1 MRLGK
6 RLERRLWKHLAV
18 VAIGLGVAAVPARG
32 AELQVGYRAIERLLE
47 HRVFTE
53 GGRHYVQGAPGD
65 KCRSYLEN
73 PEVSRQGQRLK
84 VRMWFDSRVG
94 VEIAGSCRGFG
105 DAFHASLVGRPVY
118 QEGEIRLVDV
128 EVETEQ
134 RGYGDLLRPVLTEVL
149 TRALSFPLAL
159 RIAEASA
166 MLREQMGMELDVAR
180 LELQPIRLTATELV
194 VPLDFTLKLDDAER

>member
-1 MRLGK
+1 M
-6 RLERRLWKHLAV
+6 
-18 VAIGLGVAAVPARG
+18 
-32 AELQVGYRAIERLLE
+32 GYGAIERLLE
-47 HRVFTE
+47 HRVFRE
-53 GGRHYVQGAPGD
+53 NRRYYLQGAPGD
-65 KCRSYLEN
+65 QCRSYLEN
-73 PEVSRQGQRLK
+73 PQVSRQGQRLK

-118 QEGEIRLVDV
+118 EDGEIRLAEV
-128 EVETEQ
+128 EVETEE

-166 MLREQMGMELDVAR
+166 TLREQMGMELDVAR
-180 LELQPIRLTATELV
+180 LELQPIRLTAAELV
-194 VPLDFTLKLDDAER
+194 VPLDFTVKLDDLER